1 MKNSFSR
8 IVSLAVCIGVA
19 LAAFSSLP
27 TGARAQKNKTTD
39 TPVTSWIAGSGLDTT
54 PTYRI
59 QSDLLGSYQN
69 NVDSVASLLQGCCG
83 DWVLATSPSTSGSG
97 RTVLVDFRD
106 PVPNSGAAP
115 PFAYQYIFPRIIA
128 KAHDTTPG
136 SIAGMKGLNS
146 TILSTE
152 RRKSIEG

>member
-8 IVSLAVCIGVA
+8 IVNLAVCVGVA
-19 LAAFSSLP
+19 VAAFSSLP

-97 RTVLVDFRD
+97 RT
-106 PVPNSGAAP
+106 
-115 PFAYQYIFPRIIA
+115 
-128 KAHDTTPG
+128 
-136 SIAGMKGLNS
+136 
-146 TILSTE
+146 
-152 RRKSIEG
+152 